1 MLGSESKR
9 GTVDASASESSAS
22 DHPVCAEDV
31 KDSTPKCAC
40 GYDRHHHLV
49 SQERS
54 YTSWGSFWVML
65 MGVSASPIRIDFKCR
80 RCKEKFDFIT
90 NSREL
95 KRYL

>member
-1 MLGSESKR
+1 MSNPE
-9 GTVDASASESSAS
+9 VSSDQPEAQ
-22 DHPVCAEDV
+22 PPKE
-31 KDSTPKCAC
+31 KDSTPRCSC
-40 GYDRHHHLV
+40 GYNRHHHLV

-90 NSREL
+90 NSEEL

>member
-1 MLGSESKR
+1 MSEP
-9 GTVDASASESSAS
+9 EMSSANKES
-22 DHPVCAEDV
+22 ETNPAKYD
-31 KDSTPKCAC
+31 TPRCSC

-54 YTSWGSFWVML
+54 YTSWGGFWVML
-65 MGVSASPIRIDFKCR
+65 MGVSASPIRIDFRCR

-90 NSREL
+90 NSEEL

>member
-1 MLGSESKR
+1 MSNSEVS
-9 GTVDASASESSAS
+9 S
-22 DHPVCAEDV
+22 DHSDSQQSKV
-31 KDSTPKCAC
+31 KDDTPRCSC

-90 NSREL
+90 NSEEL